1 MFLLQGTVFVI
12 LLGPGSA
19 NPRSV
24 RSLRSREMSSSIIL
38 TYVHS
43 DHRARFRLSFSLR
56 LSSWGLGAT
65 SSASLVSTTASNSK
79 HDAYIPMPS
88 GDFPTEMFI
97 YGGPESIAVDKGIYY
112 DVAVHANVRDDDAS
126 LQLYANCVCASPF
139 SRVCF

>member
-1 MFLLQGTVFVI
+1 MGSGCNFVGI
-12 LLGPGSA
+12 L
-19 NPRSV
+19 
-24 RSLRSREMSSSIIL
+24 
-38 TYVHS
+38 
-43 DHRARFRLSFSLR
+43 
-56 LSSWGLGAT
+56 GLDE
-65 SSASLVSTTASNSK
+65 ASNSK

-126 LQLYANCVCASPF
+126 LQLYANCFCASPF